1 MPQHVIVSF
10 STPQK
15 IRMRMNASVYQT
27 HDIYIFFWNNI
38 NIVFWIIPVNYIWV
52 GDNPTLG
59 GPSMFGGGSCQSH
72 MSFPFFRSVCLKIEY
87 PLNPSKSISIY
98 IYISI

>member
-1 MPQHVIVSF
+1 
-10 STPQK
+10 
-15 IRMRMNASVYQT
+15 MRMNASVYQT

-98 IYISI
+98 IYPSKSI